1 MTQVIEIQGVG
12 PKLSARLQKAGVNSV
27 EALLEMGCTPQ
38 GRQVLSE
45 KSGIGMKRI
54 LRRVNHADLFRIHG
68 VAGQYAELLEKA
80 GVDTVVELSKRNAD
94 NLFAKMVQVNE
105 EFNLV
110 NNPPEKTAV
119 EKWIIEAKTLPRV
132 VSY

>member
-12 PKLSARLQKAGVNSV
+12 PKLSAKLAKAGVTTI
-27 EALLEMGCTPQ
+27 EALLEAGCSPQ
-38 GRQVLSE
+38 GRQALAE

-54 LRRVNHADLFRIHG
+54 LRWVNHADLFRIHG

-94 NLFAKMVQVNE
+94 NLYAKCVEVNE

-110 NNPPEKTAV
+110 NNLPEKTAIA
-119 EKWIIEAKTLPRV
+119 KWIEEAKTLPRKV
-132 VSY
+132 TY